1 MKKTFLSL
9 MIIILF
15 ASLISAQTPSLK
27 IEKTDKGS
35 VIIKELTNPA
45 IFEFEIENLGQSD
58 IFEIYSLIGVSMS
71 PKGKFEIPHGKT
83 KIEVM
88 AFPNKEI
95 RENNNGFYNFEYQL
109 KGRNS
114 GIFRDTLLIKIIPLE
129 EAIAV
134 EGNPFY
140 PSDDNASII
149 VKNTQNA
156 NLNNLRLKVSSQFF
170 SRTETFSLAP
180 KEQKEITVQLDK
192 KNLEKLS
199 AGPYII
205 SAELEIENKE
215 TKIEGIIEYLE
226 EEGTLTEKTSEG
238 LIIKKEVVKKTNIG
252 NTPQAMTVELERGII
267 SRLFT
272 INSPSPTKTERNG
285 LTINYIWEETIQ
297 PGESL
302 VVESTTNYTFPFIII
317 MLIILAGFLAKIY
330 SQKAISLSKNVSFV
344 NTKKG
349 EFALKVKIRV
359 KARKNVDKVQLID
372 TLPGVTKLFEKFGK
386 HPDKIDKNTR
396 RIFWNIDSLRK
407 GEERAYSYIIY
418 SNLNVIGRFELPSAL
433 VTFVHNGKI
442 QQVSSNRAFFAKE
455 SS

>member
-45 IFEFEIENLGQSD
+45 IFEIENLGQSD

-71 PKGKFEIPHGKT
+71 QKGKFEIPHGKT

-170 SRTETFSLAP
+170 SQTETFSLAP

-238 LIIKKEVVKKTNIG
+238 LIIKKE
-252 NTPQAMTVELERGII
+252 E
-267 SRLFT
+267 
-272 INSPSPTKTERNG
+272 
-285 LTINYIWEETIQ
+285 
-297 PGESL
+297 
-302 VVESTTNYTFPFIII
+302 
-317 MLIILAGFLAKIY
+317 
-330 SQKAISLSKNVSFV
+330 
-344 NTKKG
+344 
-349 EFALKVKIRV
+349 
-359 KARKNVDKVQLID
+359 
-372 TLPGVTKLFEKFGK
+372 
-386 HPDKIDKNTR
+386 
-396 RIFWNIDSLRK
+396 
-407 GEERAYSYIIY
+407 
-418 SNLNVIGRFELPSAL
+418 
-433 VTFVHNGKI
+433 
-442 QQVSSNRAFFAKE
+442 
-455 SS
+455 